1 MSKNDNDYG
10 LKKIDLNEYKLK
22 NNYSS
27 HILVLGILLVS
38 GYFFFNK
45 FYSPEKSQVITKD
58 ISESK
63 LDIDDMTIQTDSQ
76 TYINNSSPE
85 IEEGEGTGKV
95 NEVSYRSGKYYII
108 AGSFSNYNLSLNK
121 ANDLA
126 ENGFNAI
133 IISPINQNNMYRV
146 AVNTYDEINN
156 AKKNLS
162 LYKEKLNNELW
173 ILKH

>member
-1 MSKNDNDYG
+1 MSKNDNDFG

-22 NNYSS
+22 NNYLS

-45 FYSPEKSQVITKD
+45 FYISEKSQVITKD

-63 LDIDDMTIQTDSQ
+63 SDIDDITIQTDSL
-76 TYINNSSPE
+76 TYITNSSPE
-85 IEEGEGTGKV
+85 VEVKETGEI

>member
-1 MSKNDNDYG
+1 MSKNDNDFG
-10 LKKIDLNEYKLK
+10 LKKIDLNEYKIK

-27 HILVLGILLVS
+27 HLLILGILILS
-38 GYFFFNK
+38 GYLFYDK
-45 FYSPEKSQVITKD
+45 FYSSEKTKVITKD
-58 ISESK
+58 SSESK
-63 LDIDDMTIQTDSQ
+63 LDIDDITIQTDSQ
-76 TYINNSSPE
+76 TYITNFSPE
-85 IEEGEGTGKV
+85 VEVKETGKI

-121 ANDLA
+121 ANDLV

>member
-1 MSKNDNDYG
+1 MSKNDNDFG

-22 NNYSS
+22 NNYLS
-27 HILVLGILLVS
+27 HILVLSILLVS

-45 FYSPEKSQVITKD
+45 FYISEKSQVITKD

-63 LDIDDMTIQTDSQ
+63 SDIDDITIQTDSL
-76 TYINNSSPE
+76 TYITNSSPE
-85 IEEGEGTGKV
+85 VEVKETGEI

>member
-1 MSKNDNDYG
+1 MSKNDNDFG
-10 LKKIDLNEYKLK
+10 LKEIDLNEYKLK

-27 HILVLGILLVS
+27 HILVFGILLVS

-45 FYSPEKSQVITKD
+45 FYSSEKSQVIIND
-58 ISESK
+58 IYESK
-63 LDIDDMTIQTDSQ
+63 IDIDDITIPTDSQ
-76 TYINNSSPE
+76 IYITNSNPE
-85 IEEGEGTGKV
+85 VELKEPGKI

>member
-1 MSKNDNDYG
+1 MSKNDNDFG
-10 LKKIDLNEYKLK
+10 LKEIDLNEYKLK

-27 HILVLGILLVS
+27 LILVIGILLIS

-45 FYSPEKSQVITKD
+45 FYSSEKSQVIIND
-58 ISESK
+58 ISENK
-63 LDIDDMTIQTDSQ
+63 IDVDDITIPTDSQ
-76 TYINNSSPE
+76 IYITNSNPE
-85 IEEGEGTGKV
+85 VELKEPGKI

-126 ENGFNAI
+126 ENGFNVI

>member
-1 MSKNDNDYG
+1 MSKNDNDFG
-10 LKKIDLNEYKLK
+10 LKEIDLNENKLK

-27 HILVLGILLVS
+27 HILVFGILLVS

-45 FYSPEKSQVITKD
+45 FYSSEKSQVIIND
-58 ISESK
+58 ISENK
-63 LDIDDMTIQTDSQ
+63 IDVDDITIPTDSQ
-76 TYINNSSPE
+76 IYITNSNPE
-85 IEEGEGTGKV
+85 VELKEPGKI

-126 ENGFNAI
+126 ENGFNVI

>member
-1 MSKNDNDYG
+1 MSKNDNDFG

-27 HILVLGILLVS
+27 HLLVLGILLVS

-45 FYSPEKSQVITKD
+45 FYSSEKSQVITKD

-63 LDIDDMTIQTDSQ
+63 SDIDDITIQTDSL
-76 TYINNSSPE
+76 TYITNSSPE
-85 IEEGEGTGKV
+85 VEVKETGEI

>member
-1 MSKNDNDYG
+1 MNWVQS
-10 LKKIDLNEYKLK
+10 LSLNKTFLICRSAPIKSVPKFSFTCEY
-22 NNYSS
+22 SVS
-27 HILVLGILLVS
+27 TIL
-38 GYFFFNK
+38 F
-45 FYSPEKSQVITKD
+45 
-58 ISESK
+58 
-63 LDIDDMTIQTDSQ
+63 LDIYYKRVVGSPKLLLANHPVAIYFDS
-76 TYINNSSPE
+76 YGGLPRWRWVKE
-85 IEEGEGTGKV
+85 PGKI

-126 ENGFNAI
+126 ENGFNVI

-173 ILKH
+173 ILKHWYYNF

>member
-1 MSKNDNDYG
+1 MSKNDNDFG
-10 LKKIDLNEYKLK
+10 LKEIDLNEYKLK

-27 HILVLGILLVS
+27 LILVFGILLVS

-45 FYSPEKSQVITKD
+45 FYSSEKSQVIIND
-58 ISESK
+58 IYESK
-63 LDIDDMTIQTDSQ
+63 IDVDDITIPTDSQ
-76 TYINNSSPE
+76 IYITNSNPE
-85 IEEGEGTGKV
+85 VELKEPGKI

-126 ENGFNAI
+126 GNGFNAI